1 MLYNQ
6 LYKMRQKNKMK
17 NSYITQDIEN
27 VDLIGEITINNILI
41 TQNELLLYQVF

>member
-1 MLYNQ
+1 ME
-6 LYKMRQKNKMK
+6 
-17 NSYITQDIEN
+17 NSYFTQDIEN